1 MTDFTRLT
9 VIGRERKA
17 ELVVPNDEAIGRL
30 MPRLMDLLGEP
41 SGSVA
46 RPLTLVRSTGEQLDV
61 GLTAADQQIL
71 DGELLRIVRADDA
84 PPPPEVADVTDVLGE
99 SLRDRA
105 GLWSSRTREVTGA
118 VALGVLATTVV
129 ALLQPVGRLPLGIA
143 YAVLVVGAA
152 VAGRLSL
159 RRGDDPPDPP
169 PGRTMPTKDPD
180 VARPGWRWGAVA
192 LTASALGV
200 AVAGLYPVARD
211 ADLGPLAVPA
221 AVLALAV
228 VGWVALR
235 IGIGL
240 GLPSRAKSVAL
251 GSYVGVA
258 LAALPLVLVALGVG
272 WVEAAAVTAAV
283 AVVVCGL
290 LPRVALAASG
300 LTGLDDQV
308 LEGHPRR
315 RDDVTLTVNEAYRVL
330 SWATVAVA
338 IPIAVTGAL
347 LLAAD
352 NPWAVAIGG
361 VVVLVTALR
370 TRAFPLAA
378 PQMALWSAVL
388 AGLVAGLVRQPR
400 LDGSLVA
407 GILVA
412 TAVLVVLLVVARPA
426 AHQRAGWRRTGNVAE
441 LLAVVALIPLL
452 LGVFGVFADLLGAFR
467 P

>member
-9 VIGRERKA
+9 VIGSERKA

-41 SGSVA
+41 TGSVA

-61 GLTAADQQIL
+61 GLTAADQQVL

-118 VALGVLATTVV
+118 IALGVLATTVV
-129 ALLQPVGRLPLGIA
+129 ALLQPVGRLPLAIA

-152 VAGRLSL
+152 VAGRL
-159 RRGDDPPDPP
+159 RWP
-169 PGRTMPTKDPD
+169 
-180 VARPGWRWGAVA
+180 WGAVA

-200 AVAGLYPVARD
+200 AVAGLYPVAREPG
-211 ADLGPLAVPA
+211 LGPLAVPA

-235 IGIGL
+235 IGIGI
-240 GLPSRAKSVAL
+240 GLRARSVAL
-251 GSYVGVA
+251 GSYVGVL

-338 IPIAVTGAL
+338 IPIAVTAAL

-352 NPWAVAIGG
+352 NPWAVTIGG
-361 VVVLVTALR
+361 VAVLVTALR

-378 PQMALWSAVL
+378 PQMALWAGVL
-388 AGLVAGLVRQPR
+388 AALVAGLVRQPR
-400 LDGSLVA
+400 LDDGIVA
-407 GILVA
+407 LMLVA
-412 TAVLVVLLVVARPA
+412 TAVLVVLLVVARPP
-426 AHQRAGWRRTGNVAE
+426 AHQRAAWRRTGNVAE